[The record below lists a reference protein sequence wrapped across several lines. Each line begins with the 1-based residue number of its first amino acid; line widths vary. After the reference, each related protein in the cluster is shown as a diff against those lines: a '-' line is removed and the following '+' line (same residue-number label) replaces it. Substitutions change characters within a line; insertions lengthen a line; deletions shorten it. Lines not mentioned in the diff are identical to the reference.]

1 MQKFLTSSSDTGN
14 IFNPFN
20 PACHLRDDIQNEKK
34 SIFRSAVLS
43 EDKYYMFDMTKRTRG
58 LTNIKMAVIDIVY
71 SHIFDNVFLFFI
83 EKYSDS
89 RSHILFSLLL
99 LDCFYAKFFKTVW
112 KTESWLSIT
121 SSTLINGHFSNF
133 THVTKYTSF
142 LFVTI

>member
-1 MQKFLTSSSDTGN
+1 MLAAASYYLLGDTFGN
-14 IFNPFN
+14 VKYGYLRDEYFNPFH

-43 EDKYYMFDMTKRTRG
+43 EDKYHMFDMTKRTRG

-71 SHIFDNVFLFFI
+71 SHIFDSVFLFFI

-99 LDCFYAKFFKTVW
+99 LDCSYAK
-112 KTESWLSIT
+112 
-121 SSTLINGHFSNF
+121 
-133 THVTKYTSF
+133 
-142 LFVTI
+142 